1 MLHLNNSIYIIQE
14 GFHGICIDADEEQ
27 KGNAGPP
34 KISLVI
40 KHIHTKNRSKK
51 LVVTGSHT
59 RCMNSFLENSKLT
72 VESVSAVVTPMIII
86 VSVFV
91 RE

>member
-1 MLHLNNSIYIIQE
+1 MAYAFS
-14 GFHGICIDADEEQ
+14 DADEEQ